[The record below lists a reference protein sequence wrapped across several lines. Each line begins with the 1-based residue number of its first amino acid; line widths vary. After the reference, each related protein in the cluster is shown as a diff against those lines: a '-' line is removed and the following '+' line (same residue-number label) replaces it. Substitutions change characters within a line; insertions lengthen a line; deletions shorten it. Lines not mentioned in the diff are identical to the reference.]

1 MQTAAVHHETFR
13 NGSQTYFN
21 STRFFPEA
29 IRQDVYLLYGFV
41 RKADDFVDA
50 VPQDG
55 PGFEAFVSRYYA
67 ALEGT
72 PAGDPIIDGYVDLSR
87 RYAFE
92 ERWTEAFLKAMRMDL
107 TKRVHAT
114 LSESIEYMYGSAEVI
129 GLFMARIMGLS
140 DQAMHSARLLGR
152 AMQYINFIRD
162 IAEDNTFGRTYLPI
176 SETSMETLSEK
187 EARANPEEFRRFI
200 GAQIERYLT
209 WQAEAGSR
217 ISLHSPAVPRP
228 DKDRRRHVQ
237 VDRTGDRRRS
247 VRGVRPE
254 SEAQPRA
261 NRFHRPLQY
270 PDVLKSRFHQRT
282 C

>member
-209 WQAEAGSR
+209 WQAEAEAGYPFIPRRYRVPIKTAGDMYKWTGQVIAADPFVVFDRKVKPNRAR
-217 ISLHSPAVPRP
+217 IVF
-228 DKDRRRHVQ
+228 
-237 VDRTGDRRRS
+237 TGLF
-247 VRGVRPE
+247 
-254 SEAQPRA
+254 
-261 NRFHRPLQY
+261 NTL
-270 PDVLKSRFHQRT
+270 T